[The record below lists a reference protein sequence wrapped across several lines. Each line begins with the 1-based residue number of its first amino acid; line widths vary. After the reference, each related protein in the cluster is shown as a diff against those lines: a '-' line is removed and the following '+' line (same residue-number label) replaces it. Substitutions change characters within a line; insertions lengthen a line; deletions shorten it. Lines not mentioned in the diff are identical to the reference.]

1 MPLQELEISG
11 SLRGLTSVGRHCPC
25 PGNGNECLEMRR
37 QPGSGAVG
45 WAVGAGQA
53 SPRKERQPGPAL
65 PSAGSWFSHL
75 VGNVLSATRG
85 GVSVATVCFFSL
97 LFFKPL

>member
-1 MPLQELEISG
+1 
-11 SLRGLTSVGRHCPC
+11 
-25 PGNGNECLEMRR
+25 MRR

-45 WAVGAGQA
+45 CGVGAGQA
-53 SPRKERQPGPAL
+53 LFRKERPPGPAL

-75 VGNVLSATRG
+75 VANVLSATRR
-85 GVSVATVCFFSL
+85 GVSVATGYFFSL